1 MRKEERGENVRA
13 QACVESLLALQAAVN
28 RDNNLSVCCP
38 APCDSDRA
46 SASSFSF
53 VLQKD

>member
-38 APCDSDRA
+38 APCDRA